1 MKKQFFILLV
11 SLFVLSNCGNPSGT
25 ASLPESMEER
35 KQLLAE
41 KRAELERIQSTIAEL
56 EALVGEAPSE
66 VLGDDPKL
74 VTIQKVE
81 LTTFRRYAEIQ
92 GNVVPQ
98 TMNTISS
105 ETGGRMTRLTVE
117 EGDMVNAGQLLATT
131 DSEPLQKQLLEL
143 ESALGLAKDVYERQ
157 KRLWDQEIGSEIQL
171 LQAENNKDRLEK
183 SMESLK
189 SQIRKSNIYAPIS
202 GVIENLRYE
211 QGDVVP
217 PGMPIMELLDVRK
230 LKVVAEVP
238 ERYVGTVRKGDQVK
252 IKIPALD
259 LNQDGKVNLVGRVV
273 HPTNRTFSLETNI
286 ENSKGD
292 IKPNLL
298 ALVAI
303 QDFSEENSIVVSVDL
318 VQQEIGG
325 KSFVYVVTEKT
336 GNLYAKKVYVK
347 TGESYD
353 NTIQIKE
360 GLKDGDELVIL
371 GARGL
376 AENDLLQIQKPNNE
390 GGIQ

>member
-11 SLFVLSNCGNPSGT
+11 SLFVLSNCGNPSE
-25 ASLPESMEER
+25 AEALPETMDER
-35 KQLLAE
+35 RQLLAE
-41 KRAELERIQSTIAEL
+41 KRAELERIQKTIAEL
-56 EALVGEAPSE
+56 EALVGDAQTE

-74 VTIQKVE
+74 VTTQKVAR
-81 LTTFRRYAEIQ
+81 TTFTRYAEIQ

-105 ETGGRMTRLTVE
+105 ETGGRMIRLTVE
-117 EGDMVNAGQLLATT
+117 EGDMVSAGQLLATT

-238 ERYVGTVRKGDQVK
+238 ERYVGTVRKGDRVK

-259 LNQDGKVNLVGRVV
+259 YNQDGKINLVGRVV

-303 QDFSEENSIVVSVDL
+303 QDFSKENSIVVSVDL

-353 NTIQIKE
+353 NTIQITD
-360 GLKDGDELVIL
+360 GLNEGDELVIL

-376 AENDLLQIQKPNNE
+376 AENDLLQIQKPENE

>member
-1 MKKQFFILLV
+1 MKKQFFILLA
-11 SLFVLSNCGNPSGT
+11 SLFILSNCGNPSDT
-25 ASLPESMEER
+25 ATLPESMEER

-41 KRAELERIQSTIAEL
+41 KRAELDRIQKTIAEL
-56 EALVGEAPSE
+56 EALVGDKQSE
-66 VLGDDPKL
+66 ILGDDPKL
-74 VTIQKVE
+74 VTTQKVVP
-81 LTTFRRYAEIQ
+81 TTFRRYAEIQ

-238 ERYVGTVRKGDQVK
+238 ERYVGTVRKGEQVK

-259 LNQDGKVNLVGRVV
+259 LNQDGKINLVGRVV

-353 NTIQIKE
+353 NTIQIKD
-360 GLKDGDELVIL
+360 GLKEGDELVIL

-376 AENDLLQIQKPNNE
+376 AENDLLQIQKPNDE
-390 GGIQ
+390 GGVQ

>member
-11 SLFVLSNCGNPSGT
+11 SLFVLSNCGNPSE
-25 ASLPESMEER
+25 AEALPETMDER
-35 KQLLAE
+35 RQLLAE
-41 KRAELERIQSTIAEL
+41 KRAELERIQKTIAEL
-56 EALVGEAPSE
+56 EALVGDAQTE

-74 VTIQKVE
+74 VTTQKVAR
-81 LTTFRRYAEIQ
+81 TTFTRYAEIQ

-105 ETGGRMTRLTVE
+105 ETGGRMIRLTVE
-117 EGDMVNAGQLLATT
+117 EGDMVSAGQLLATT

-238 ERYVGTVRKGDQVK
+238 ERYVGTVRKGDRVK

-259 LNQDGKVNLVGRVV
+259 YNQDGKINLVGRVV

-353 NTIQIKE
+353 NTIQITD
-360 GLKDGDELVIL
+360 GLNEGDELVIL

-376 AENDLLQIQKPNNE
+376 AENDLLQIQKPENE

>member
-1 MKKQFFILLV
+1 MKKQFFILLA
-11 SLFVLSNCGNPSGT
+11 SLLVLSNCGNPSESAT
-25 ASLPESMEER
+25 LPESMEER

-41 KRAELERIQSTIAEL
+41 KRAELERIQNTIAEL

-74 VTIQKVE
+74 VTIHKVE

-105 ETGGRMTRLTVE
+105 DTGGRMTRLNVK
-117 EGDMVNAGQLLATT
+117 EGDMVNAGQLLAAT

-211 QGDVVP
+211 KGDVVP

-238 ERYVGTVRKGDQVK
+238 ERYVGTVRKGEQVK

-259 LNQDGKVNLVGRVV
+259 LHQDGKINLVGRVV

-360 GLKDGDELVIL
+360 GLKEGDELVIL

-390 GGIQ
+390 GGVQ

>member
-1 MKKQFFILLV
+1 MKKQFFILLA
-11 SLFVLSNCGNPSGT
+11 SLLVLSNCGNPSESAT
-25 ASLPESMEER
+25 LPESMEER

-41 KRAELERIQSTIAEL
+41 KRAELERIQNTIAEL

-74 VTIQKVE
+74 VTIHKVE

-105 ETGGRMTRLTVE
+105 ETGGRMTRLNVK
-117 EGDMVNAGQLLATT
+117 EGDMVNAGQLLAAT

-211 QGDVVP
+211 KGDVVP

-238 ERYVGTVRKGDQVK
+238 ERYVGTVRKGEQVK

-259 LNQDGKVNLVGRVV
+259 LHQDGKINLVGRVV

-360 GLKDGDELVIL
+360 GLKEGDELVIL

-390 GGIQ
+390 GGVQ

>member
-1 MKKQFFILLV
+1 MKKQFFILLA
-11 SLFVLSNCGNPSGT
+11 SLFVLSNCGNPSGIAT
-25 ASLPESMEER
+25 LPESMEER

-41 KRAELERIQSTIAEL
+41 KRAELENVQNTIAEL
-56 EALVGEAPSE
+56 EALLGEAPSE

-105 ETGGRMTRLTVE
+105 ETGGRMSRLTVK

-259 LNQDGKVNLVGRVV
+259 FNQDGKINLVGRVV
-273 HPTNRTFSLETNI
+273 HPTNRTFSLETNL

-336 GNLYAKKVYVK
+336 GNLYAEKVYVK
-347 TGESYD
+347 TGESYA

-390 GGIQ
+390 GGVQ

>member
-1 MKKQFFILLV
+1 MKKQFFILLA
-11 SLFVLSNCGNPSGT
+11 SLFILSNCGNPSDT
-25 ASLPESMEER
+25 ATLPESMEER

-41 KRAELERIQSTIAEL
+41 KRAELDRIQKTIAEL
-56 EALVGEAPSE
+56 EALVGDKQSE
-66 VLGDDPKL
+66 ILGDDPKL
-74 VTIQKVE
+74 VTTQKVVP
-81 LTTFRRYAEIQ
+81 TTFRRYAEIQ

-238 ERYVGTVRKGDQVK
+238 ERYVGTVRKGEQVK

-259 LNQDGKVNLVGRVV
+259 LNQDGKINLVGRVV

-325 KSFVYVVTEKT
+325 KSFVYIVTEKT

-353 NTIQIKE
+353 NTIQIKD
-360 GLKDGDELVIL
+360 GLKEGDELVIL

-376 AENDLLQIQKPNNE
+376 AENDLLQIQKPNDE
-390 GGIQ
+390 GGVQ

>member
-11 SLFVLSNCGNPSGT
+11 SLFVLSNCGNPSET
-25 ASLPESMEER
+25 EALPETMDER
-35 KQLLAE
+35 RLMLAE
-41 KRAELERIQSTIAEL
+41 KRAELERIQNTIAEL
-56 EALVGEAPSE
+56 EALVGDAQTE

-74 VTIQKVE
+74 VTTQKVAR
-81 LTTFRRYAEIQ
+81 TTFTRYAEIQ

-105 ETGGRMTRLTVE
+105 ETGGRMIRLTVE
-117 EGDMVNAGQLLATT
+117 EGDMVSAGQLLATT

-217 PGMPIMELLDVRK
+217 PGMPIMELMDVRK
-230 LKVVAEVP
+230 LKVIAEVP
-238 ERYVGTVRKGDQVK
+238 ERYVGTVRKGDRVK

-259 LNQDGKVNLVGRVV
+259 YNQDGKINLVGRVV

-353 NTIQIKE
+353 NTIQITD
-360 GLKDGDELVIL
+360 GLKEGDELVIL

-376 AENDLLQIQKPNNE
+376 AENDLLQIQKPENE